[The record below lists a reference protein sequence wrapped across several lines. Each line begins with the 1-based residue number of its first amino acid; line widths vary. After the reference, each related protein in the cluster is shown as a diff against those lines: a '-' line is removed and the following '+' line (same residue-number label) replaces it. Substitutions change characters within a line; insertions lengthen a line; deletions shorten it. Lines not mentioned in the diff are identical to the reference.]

1 MRSMTAINIS
11 TIIRC
16 GVMNTNTNNSFLNG
30 YEMVSMD
37 NHSATPDR
45 TGGTWPM
52 GVSLLFGWNRD

>member
-1 MRSMTAINIS
+1 
-11 TIIRC
+11 
-16 GVMNTNTNNSFLNG
+16 MNTNTNNSFLNG